1 MGNNNNNI
9 KVYTEK
15 EMKNPELLAKYIH
28 KIKNLETIHKK
39 ELQTM
44 NQMSEEER
52 FSVLIAY
59 NEIIE
64 YVNSMLEHDIID
76 A

>member
-1 MGNNNNNI
+1 MGNKYAKI
-9 KVYTEK
+9 DIVI
-15 EMKNPELLAKYIH
+15 KNPELLAKYIH
-28 KIKNLETIHKK
+28 KIKNLEIIHKE
-39 ELQTM
+39 ELKNM

-52 FSVLIAY
+52 LDILIAY

-64 YVNSMLEHDIID
+64 YMNSMLEQNIFD